1 MSGYDVAVVGGGVAG
16 TSCAYHLQRLG
27 AGRVLL
33 LERGSLAAGSS
44 SRSTGFVETAY
55 RERRRVE
62 ATLRSRRIVEQL
74 AGEGGLPFVRSPS
87 RTATCRR

>member
-1 MSGYDVAVVGGGVAG
+1 MSGYDVVVVGGGVAG
-16 TSCAYHLQRLG
+16 ASCAYHLRRLG

-55 RERRRVE
+55 RER
-62 ATLRSRRIVEQL
+62 
-74 AGEGGLPFVRSPS
+74 
-87 RTATCRR
+87 